1 MNKIIKERKKLEEA
15 HAMVKME
22 IERLNKM
29 KAQPGNFQNIN
40 ADRNSVFKALM
51 QSLRKAKI
59 VIEANEATP
68 NKTE

>member
-1 MNKIIKERKKLEEA
+1 
-15 HAMVKME
+15 MVKME